1 MLVIFDVEG
10 VLVDGELLPELAKK
24 VDRENEVYELTM
36 KGIKGEIIWE
46 DGLFQRLALIRGC
59 LQQDC
64 IDVANSL
71 PLMNGARAL
80 LRTLKNEGWKTVAV
94 SGGFSLLSDR
104 VRDELGLDYAIA
116 NEFFFK
122 DGKLDGTSFHV
133 KSNKAEALT
142 SLLATLQEPKENI
155 VAVVDGAND
164 LNLFEIA
171 GKKIAFNAQPIVE
184 HQANYIVKEKNL
196 TDIIPILGL
205 NTPSQD
211 YDSQLPTIPKHDPT
225 VRKVST

>member
-1 MLVIFDVEG
+1 MLAIFDVEG
-10 VLVDGELLPELAKK
+10 VLVDGEFLPELAKK

-46 DGLFQRLALIRGC
+46 DGLSQRLALVHGC

-71 PLMNGARAL
+71 PLMNGAPAL
-80 LRTLKNEGWKTVAV
+80 LQILKNAGWKTVAV

-104 VRDELGLDYAIA
+104 VRDELNLDYAIA
-116 NEFFFK
+116 NELLFK
-122 DGKLDGTSFHV
+122 DGKLNGTSFHV
-133 KSNKAEALT
+133 KSNKAEAL
-142 SLLATLQEPKENI
+142 SAILVTLQEPKENI
-155 VAVVDGAND
+155 IAVVDGAND

-171 GKKIAFNAQPIVE
+171 GKRIAFNAQPVVE
-184 HQANYIVKEKNL
+184 HQADYIVKEKNM

-205 NTPSQD
+205 GTPSQN
-211 YDSQLPTIPKHDPT
+211 
-225 VRKVST
+225 

>member
-10 VLVDGELLPELAKK
+10 VLVDGEFLPELAKK
-24 VDRENEVYELTM
+24 VDRENEVYELTI

-46 DGLFQRLALIRGC
+46 DGLSQRLDLVHGC

-71 PLMNGARAL
+71 PLMNGASALIRAL
-80 LRTLKNEGWKTVAV
+80 KSAGWKTAAV
-94 SGGFSLLSDR
+94 SGGFSLLCDR
-104 VRDELGLDYAIA
+104 VRAELDLDYAIA
-116 NEFFFK
+116 NELLFK
-122 DGKLDGTSFHV
+122 DGKLDGASFHV

-142 SLLATLQEPKENI
+142 AILATIQEPKENI
-155 VAVVDGAND
+155 IAVVDGAND

-171 GKKIAFNAQPIVE
+171 EKRIAFNAQPVVE

-196 TDIIPILGL
+196 AAIIPILGL
-205 NTPSQD
+205 
-211 YDSQLPTIPKHDPT
+211 I
-225 VRKVST
+225 